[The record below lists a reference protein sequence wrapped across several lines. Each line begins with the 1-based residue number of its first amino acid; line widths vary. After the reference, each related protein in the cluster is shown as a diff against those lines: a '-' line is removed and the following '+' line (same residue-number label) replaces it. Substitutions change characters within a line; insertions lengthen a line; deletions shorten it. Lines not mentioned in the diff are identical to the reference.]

1 MIWGM
6 YVQQEMIYDSSRD
19 DPSMCGTSDF
29 EMIYAKQRDDLGMIL
44 HTLYVGMRASVPVTT
59 GILSSSLLVSWI

>member
-6 YVQQEMIYDSSRD
+6 YVQQEMIYVSSVD
-19 DPSMCGTSDF
+19 DHGMCGTSDF

-44 HTLYVGMRASVPVTT
+44 HTLYVGLRASIPVTT

>member
-19 DPSMCGTSDF
+19 DLGICGTSDF

-44 HTLYVGMRASVPVTT
+44 WLYVGMRISVPVTT
-59 GILSSSLLVSWI
+59 GILSSSL